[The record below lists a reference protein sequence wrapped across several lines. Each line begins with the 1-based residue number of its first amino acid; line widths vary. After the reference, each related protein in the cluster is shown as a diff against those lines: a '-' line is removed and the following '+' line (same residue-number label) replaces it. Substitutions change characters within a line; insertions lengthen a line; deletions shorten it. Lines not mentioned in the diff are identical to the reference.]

1 VATATSLKF
10 QVSLTTNGALQ
21 GTYTFLGKNSG
32 SSSSMLRVDYTEGG
46 GSDNTIYIF
55 NGAQHKAWTYS
66 GNEWVDIST
75 YYDQQYTTWDNV
87 WKGYIGNLAAWSG
100 TGGYSY
106 TENSDNVS
114 IHDIQVNP
122 TLADSLFEH
131 T

>member
-1 VATATSLKF
+1 
-10 QVSLTTNGALQ
+10 
-21 GTYTFLGKNSG
+21 
-32 SSSSMLRVDYTEGG
+32 MLRVDFTEGES
-46 GSDNTIYIF
+46 SDNTIYIF
-55 NGAQHKAWTYS
+55 NGAQQKAWTYS

-87 WKGYIGNLAAWSG
+87 WKGYIANLAAWSG

-106 TENSDNVS
+106 TQNGETVS